1 MPAPSTRV
9 PALARSRDMTSSAS
23 GPTRLGIVDWGI
35 GGLGLLGLLD
45 ERVPDLDVTYW
56 SDTGTVPYGLQ
67 PTGALAERLRV
78 VVRALADRGCTEVV
92 LACNAASTVVD
103 RLSAGS
109 IPVDG
114 IIAAGVAAVPDDL
127 DGVIGV
133 VAGRRTIQAGVYR
146 RALNRPGRTVVSRVA
161 QPLSGHI
168 EAGRIGTVAF
178 ADDLRRIV
186 APLRGADAV
195 VLACTHYPA
204 AAEAFAEAL
213 PGTLLVDPAVHL
225 ADELAARVT
234 GSARVTGERTIVTTG
249 DPELMRASALAA
261 WGMRLGPIGAEVS

>member
-1 MPAPSTRV
+1 
-9 PALARSRDMTSSAS
+9 MTSSAS
-23 GPTRLGIVDWGI
+23 GVRRLGIVDWGI

-45 ERVPDLDVTYW
+45 ERVPDLDVVYW

-67 PTGALAERLRV
+67 PTDVLAARLRV
-78 VVRALADRGCTEVV
+78 VVRSLAQRGCTEVV

-103 RLSAGS
+103 RLSEGP

-127 DGVIGV
+127 DGVVGV

-146 RALNRPGRTVVSRVA
+146 RALSRPGRTVVSRVA
-161 QPLSGHI
+161 QPLSAHI
-168 EAGRIGTVAF
+168 EAGRIDTPEF
-178 ADDLRRIV
+178 SDDLRRIV

-204 AAEAFAEAL
+204 AGVAFAQEL
-213 PGTLLVDPAVHL
+213 PGTLLVDPAEHL
-225 ADELAARVT
+225 AAELAARVSRSPRGT
-234 GSARVTGERTIVTTG
+234 GARTVVTTG
-249 DPELMRASALAA
+249 DPDLMRASAFAA
-261 WGMRLGPIGAEVS
+261 WGMALGPIGTEPADGVS